1 MANRKFGNLGSLGNL
16 GDIILRFVIS
26 EFSIF
31 SYSQNWKLGLKKLGK
46 KFPMFPSFYLALSR
60 PILRIW
66 SHLLKKSLMENFI
79 FCAVYIF
86 RRTQR
91 YIQNRF
97 RHIQIHS
104 ELWTVLDIFRQIRS
118 GKFGQA
124 NSTQIHVANSHGRFT
139 CKFDTDSGK
148 FTTDPGT
155 FRHIKNYGQ
164 F

>member
-31 SYSQNWKLGLKKLGK
+31 SYSQNWKLGLKKLE
-46 KFPMFPSFYLALSR
+46 KFFSMFPSFYLALSR

-79 FCAVYIF
+79 FCAMYIF

-104 ELWTVLDIFRQIRS
+104 ELWAVLDIFRQIRS
-118 GKFGQA
+118 GKF
-124 NSTQIHVANSHGRFT
+124 NS
-139 CKFDTDSGK
+139 DSRGK
-148 FTTDPGT
+148 FTWQIYMQIRHR
-155 FRHIKNYGQ
+155 FRQIHHRSRHTQTY
-164 F
+164 